1 MMELVVVSGLSGS
14 GKTVALH
21 TLEDEEFHCID
32 NLHPGLLE
40 AFVSQ
45 FRSQEPHLYDKA
57 GIGIDARA
65 GRGELRQFPAL
76 LNKIRES
83 GIDIEVIFLQADTE
97 ALLKRF
103 SETRRKH
110 PLTRQGLPLV
120 DAINLERS
128 MLAEVAQNADLVIDT
143 TKTNLHQLRAIIRDR
158 VGQRGS
164 TRMSLLFQSFG
175 YKHGVPSDS
184 DFVFD
189 VRCLPNPYWEPALRA
204 LTGQA
209 PEVRDFLENSTTVEE
224 MFESLNV
231 FLDTW
236 VPRFAADNWRYLSVS
251 VGCTGGQHRSVY
263 LVERLTERY
272 KSNDTLTVISRHR
285 ELGDL

>member
-1 MMELVVVSGLSGS
+1 MELVVVSGLSGS

-32 NLHPGLLE
+32 NLHPGLLK

-65 GRGELRQFPAL
+65 GTGELRQFPVL

-83 GIDIEVIFLQADTE
+83 GVDIEVIFLQADTE

-128 MLAEVAQNADLVIDT
+128 LLAEVAQNADLVIDT

-204 LTGQA
+204 LTGQD

-236 VPRFAADNWRYLSVS
+236 VPRFAAENRRYLSVS

-272 KSNDTLTVISRHR
+272 KSNDTLMVISRHR
-285 ELGDL
+285 ELGNL